1 MTRPKGIGGESATG
15 SGGEDST
22 LLDVGTGVELR
33 VTVACDWCGMLSLS
47 GTSCEWCGSP
57 FREEDL
63 GRMARNASE
72 VTAALR
78 AMERRLE
85 TELRRAAR
93 ARDAARADE
102 ARRQEGERELR
113 DLEAE
118 DARAAE
124 VADRLADAA
133 ARRGRAAR
141 QALLELRGL
150 TDSGDE
156 AASSP
161 QPRRIGRGTHSSP

>member
-1 MTRPKGIGGESATG
+1 MTRPKGIGGDGSAGQGEESA
-15 SGGEDST
+15 
-22 LLDVGTGVELR
+22 LLDATSGVELR

-47 GTSCEWCGSP
+47 GASCEWCGSP

-63 GRMARNASE
+63 GRMARNATE

-113 DLEAE
+113 DLEEE

-124 VADRLADAA
+124 VADRLAVAA
-133 ARRGRAAR
+133 ARRGKAAR

-156 AASSP
+156 AASPPLS
-161 QPRRIGRGTHSSP
+161 RRIGRGTHSSP

>member
-1 MTRPKGIGGESATG
+1 MTTPRGIGGERGIGSADE
-15 SGGEDST
+15 SAV
-22 LLDVGTGVELR
+22 LDVRPDAELR

-47 GTSCEWCGSP
+47 GASCEWCGSP

-63 GRMARNASE
+63 GRMARNATE
-72 VTAALR
+72 VTTALH

-85 TELRRAAR
+85 KELRRAER
-93 ARDAARADE
+93 ARVAAVADE

-118 DARAAE
+118 DTRAAE
-124 VADRLADAA
+124 VADRLAVAA

-150 TDSGDE
+150 TDSGGE
-156 AASSP
+156 ASSSP
-161 QPRRIGRGTHSSP
+161 SPRRIGRSTHTSP

>member
-1 MTRPKGIGGESATG
+1 MTRPKGIGGEAPPAPGDESAV
-15 SGGEDST
+15 
-22 LLDVGTGVELR
+22 LDEVSGVELR
-33 VTVACDWCGMLSLS
+33 VTVACDWCGMLSMS
-47 GTSCEWCGSP
+47 GSSCEWCGSP

-63 GRMARNASE
+63 GRMARNATE

-78 AMERRLE
+78 AMEDRLE
-85 TELRRAAR
+85 KELLRAERAR
-93 ARDAARADE
+93 AVAKADE
-102 ARRQEGERELR
+102 ARRQKGERELR

-141 QALLELRGL
+141 QALIELRGL
-150 TDSGDE
+150 SGSGEE

>member
-1 MTRPKGIGGESATG
+1 MTPRGIGGEQGTG
-15 SGGEDST
+15 SAEESAV
-22 LLDVGTGVELR
+22 LDVRPAAELR

-47 GTSCEWCGSP
+47 GASCEWCGSP

-63 GRMARNASE
+63 GRMARNATE
-72 VTAALR
+72 VTTALN

-85 TELRRAAR
+85 KELRRAER
-93 ARDAARADE
+93 ARLAALADE
-102 ARRQEGERELR
+102 ARRQEGERQLR

-118 DARAAE
+118 DTRAAE
-124 VADRLADAA
+124 VADRLAVAA

-150 TDSGDE
+150 TDSGGE
-156 AASSP
+156 TPSP
-161 QPRRIGRGTHSSP
+161 PSPRRIGRGTHSSP

>member
-1 MTRPKGIGGESATG
+1 MTRPRGIGGDGGASPGDEPAVIDGTSA
-15 SGGEDST
+15 
-22 LLDVGTGVELR
+22 VELR

-47 GTSCEWCGSP
+47 GSSCEWCGSP

-63 GRMARNASE
+63 GRMARNATE

-78 AMERRLE
+78 AMEDRLE
-85 TELRRAAR
+85 KELVRAERAR
-93 ARDAARADE
+93 AVAKADE
-102 ARRQEGERELR
+102 ARRQKGERELR

-141 QALLELRGL
+141 QALIELRGL
-150 TDSGDE
+150 SGSGE
-156 AASSP
+156 ETSSLH
-161 QPRRIGRGTHSSP
+161 QPKRIGRGTHSSP